1 MKTIQEMEL
10 QKSVRVNSDTLRALA
25 VDAGRR
31 IMDVYAR
38 DFNVETK
45 PDESPLT
52 EADMASH
59 NTIVNGIA
67 SLPALLGEI
76 PLLSEEGVHDDYDE
90 RRTWRAWWLIDP
102 LDGTKEFVK
111 RNGEFTVNI
120 ALMIRSG
127 TGMAGY
133 PLAGWVYAPVP
144 DVLYEGLSGYGA
156 LRIDAAGSIAPA
168 AVKSLPVESPHV
180 PPRIVASRSHRSPE
194 TEQIISAVARR
205 FGTGEIVSSG
215 SSLKLCRIAEGA
227 AELYPRAA
235 PTMEWDTAA
244 ADAVCR
250 ASGASVVDALTGED
264 LKYGKE
270 NLLNPWFLVSRD
282 ETLIGNPG
290 GRYRPPE
297 ISGRSGTRLESGVRP
312 KNQPGQSPV
321 VRLPVR
327 STDRFRLSGTLK
339 PALLPCIV

>member
-1 MKTIQEMEL
+1 MLRNFWCPIESGGRDPVVKIPSESEL
-10 QKSVRVNSDTLRALA
+10 RESVRLNSDTLRALA

-38 DFNVETK
+38 DFNVEK
-45 PDESPLT
+45 KSDSSPLT

-59 NTIVNGIA
+59 DTIVKGTA
-67 SLPALLGEI
+67 ALPALLGDI
-76 PLLSEEGVHDDYDE
+76 PLLSEEGVQYDFDE
-90 RRTWRAWWLIDP
+90 RKTWRAWWLIDP

-127 TGMAGY
+127 ADMVGC

-144 DVLYEGLSGYGA
+144 DILYEGISGYGA
-156 LRIDAAGSIAPA
+156 LRINAAGSAAPKA
-168 AVKSLPVESPHV
+168 AIPLPVESPHV

-194 TEQIISAVARR
+194 TDLIISAVARR

-250 ASGASVVDALTGED
+250 ASGARVVDALTGET

-282 ETLIGNPG
+282 ESLL
-290 GRYRPPE
+290 RESRQA
-297 ISGRSGTRLESGVRP
+297 IS
-312 KNQPGQSPV
+312 
-321 VRLPVR
+321 
-327 STDRFRLSGTLK
+327 
-339 PALLPCIV
+339 PA